1 MSKDVLNNQ
10 NSLNNQ
16 NQNCSSRGS
25 WMGTN
30 SSTCSNSYTTNYQRF
45 KKQYSDS
52 PILRQILASSLGTC
66 VSVLTLNPISVVK
79 LRLQRQDIFTETTAK
94 GAFRTI
100 YKKDGILG
108 FWAGMIINKIRID
121 SWLLQDCISWIRQKE
136 ISSWNEMILV
146 FLVMLSVYSCPLK
159 CNCKLTI
166 TLIPSYSILS
176 IEIALYHRIS
186 SWIDAEFAVKCNLH
200 DNIRKTQN
208 GISAEQCREHSQ
220 LNTWNRR

>member
-1 MSKDVLNNQ
+1 MCKRNVILQPSFDHFVFYEIITFSSLKTAAANANQNNLQRGIIEATEVADNASDRVVSSEVSNRSNMSKDVLNNQ

-108 FWAGMIINKIRID
+108 FWAGMIIK
-121 SWLLQDCISWIRQKE
+121 K
-136 ISSWNEMILV
+136 
-146 FLVMLSVYSCPLK
+146 
-159 CNCKLTI
+159 
-166 TLIPSYSILS
+166 
-176 IEIALYHRIS
+176 
-186 SWIDAEFAVKCNLH
+186 
-200 DNIRKTQN
+200 
-208 GISAEQCREHSQ
+208 
-220 LNTWNRR
+220 